1 MEDIEIPILS
11 RSSAEDFEQFIKF
24 WSNLYDYP
32 NMEDY
37 TLNIKYAQG
46 EKYKEDNIWKL
57 YRWRGRYSKSESKE
71 LTVKDKIIDRID
83 EINKLKSQK
92 DIDLDQ
98 FFEQFDEISAVWAIF
113 LLHILKPL
121 KYPLY
126 DQHIHRAF
134 NYMHKMQYKCISNHL
149 SDSAKIRFY
158 KKYYLPFI
166 HAMMDKYPTLSVKQ
180 IDNGLFAFGRLLN
193 LYQYDRMF

>member
-37 TLNIKYAQG
+37 NLNIKYAQG

-98 FFEQFDEISAVWAIF
+98 FFGHCIT
-113 LLHILKPL
+113 
-121 KYPLY
+121 
-126 DQHIHRAF
+126 
-134 NYMHKMQYKCISNHL
+134 KCVS
-149 SDSAKIRFY
+149 
-158 KKYYLPFI
+158 
-166 HAMMDKYPTLSVKQ
+166 
-180 IDNGLFAFGRLLN
+180 
-193 LYQYDRMF
+193 